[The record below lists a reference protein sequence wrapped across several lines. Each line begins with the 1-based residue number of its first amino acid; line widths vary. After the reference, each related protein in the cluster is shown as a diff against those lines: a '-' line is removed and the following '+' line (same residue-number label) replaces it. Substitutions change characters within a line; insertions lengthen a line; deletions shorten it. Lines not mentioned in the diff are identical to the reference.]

1 VKRPFALAAAAV
13 AVVIVVVAVVLVLAG
28 GDDEP
33 GATGDT
39 GAAGSPSGPTVVA
52 DETWCSGWDQV
63 VVAQGT
69 YVASPTPA
77 NATTVLDAVG
87 ALKALGVPESLD
99 PAGYTELGAVLDDLR
114 GSVDPSF
121 TPSVVPS
128 EPADVESDNAA
139 QAPFGAWLA
148 EYCPR

>member
-1 VKRPFALAAAAV
+1 MKRPFALAAIAIAA
-13 AVVIVVVAVVLVLAG
+13 VIVVLAVVLVLAG

-33 GATGDT
+33 GDSTADT
-39 GAAGSPSGPTVVA
+39 SPSGPAVVA
-52 DETWCSGWDQV
+52 DDTWCSGWDQV
-63 VVAQGT
+63 VVAQGA

-77 NATTVLDAVG
+77 NATTVLDAVSS
-87 ALKALGVPESLD
+87 LKALGVPESLD

-114 GSVDPSF
+114 ASVDPSF
-121 TPSVVPS
+121 TPSVLPS